1 MLLIGLV
8 CNLSLHRDWNSH
20 VNDQEI
26 FAETS
31 ETSET
36 YWHLPILMRLSIFWP
51 RALVETLG
59 RDLEIMLNYIHS
71 LGLDKFLPYWDFFL
85 NMSRQTV
92 KSWSLSRHVS
102 TAEASMPSYY
112 YVQQNFIKCL
122 LKPQTNLLFFTLSPD
137 TFTHFYHSTQIN

>member
-1 MLLIGLV
+1 VLLIGLV

-31 ETSET
+31 ET
-36 YWHLPILMRLSIFWP
+36 YWHLPILMRLSIVWP

-71 LGLDKFLPYWDFFL
+71 LGLDKFSPYWDFFL
-85 NMSRQTV
+85 NMSRHTV

-112 YVQQNFIKCL
+112 YVQQNIIKCL
-122 LKPQTNLLFFTLSPD
+122 LKPQINLLFFTLSLQTLSL
-137 TFTHFYHSTQIN
+137 TFITVHK